1 MISFLDG
8 KVPCVPSNETKQLS
22 ILISNSKK
30 KLNESVWTRM
40 KPPAMKS
47 TIQTKLEFD
56 SSDVP
61 PMKSEETS
69 DKVPPSFSKSYS
81 CKPEQKEKVLT

>member
-30 KLNESVWTRM
+30 KLNCESIWTRM
-40 KPPAMKS
+40 KPTMKS
-47 TIQTKLEFD
+47 TIKTKLEFD
-56 SSDVP
+56 SSDMSP
-61 PMKSEETS
+61 IKSEVMKETS
-69 DKVPPSFSKSYS
+69 DKVPYVFPRV
-81 CKPEQKEKVLT
+81 KP